1 MDTSPDMFPDLAR
14 LGTLLRTAREAKHI
28 SVRKM
33 ALACGVSAP
42 YLSKL
47 ERGLDF
53 PPSVETLKSLARE
66 LDLDALLLV
75 RLAKGEHCSC
85 CGNRWS
91 MENGAS

>member
-1 MDTSPDMFPDLAR
+1 MDTSPDTFPDLHR
-14 LGTLLRTAREAKHI
+14 LGTILRTTREAKHV

-33 ALACGVSAP
+33 ALACNISAP

-53 PPSVETLKSLARE
+53 PPSVETLKLLARE
-66 LDLDALLLV
+66 LDLDALMLV
-75 RLAKGEHCSC
+75 RLAKGERCPC

-91 MENGAS
+91 LENGAS